1 MFSPKKFTKHIK
13 KQESLGHS
21 QMKLTQ
27 TVPEEVKTLDLL
39 MDLHKLSHTQSEEN
53 QENNENDV

>member
-1 MFSPKKFTKHIK
+1 
-13 KQESLGHS
+13 
-21 QMKLTQ
+21 MKLTQ